1 MPVKLLYSPN
11 NKCYYSGGVYQVI
24 QEVIEENLKQDYG
37 KVIEKNLFKPLPI
50 SYISPSTKF
59 I

>member
-1 MPVKLLYSPN
+1 MKLLYSPN